1 MTSPKPTHAVA
12 RPLVPAALD
21 IGDALDR
28 SSPLRL
34 LRERLADS
42 RARFDAVRDLLPG
55 PLAEHVRPGP
65 VDDTGWTLLAGSTAV
80 AAKLR
85 QLLPRI
91 EQRLVD
97 RGWQVSATK
106 VRVQSS

>member
-1 MTSPKPTHAVA
+1 MTPKPTPPAPG
-12 RPLVPAALD
+12 PLVPAALG

-34 LRERLADS
+34 LRERLVDS
-42 RARFDAVRDLLPG
+42 RARFDAVRDLLPT
-55 PLAEHVRPGP
+55 PLAAHVRPGP
-65 VDDTGWTLLAGSTAV
+65 VDDSGWTLLAASTAV

-91 EQRLVD
+91 EQRLVE